1 MTDETDPAGPVT
13 VLREGVHGT
22 PVETYAAALR
32 DRLDCEVRLA
42 RTPDEE
48 RELVADARVVTG
60 PRMDE
65 ELLGAAESLDLF
77 AGVFAGHS
85 HLPLS
90 AFEERGVAV
99 TNAVGVHAPNV
110 AEHVVGSVL
119 AFSRRFHV
127 GRRRAE
133 RGEWRSY
140 PTDELQGSTVAVVGL
155 GAIGSAVVE
164 RLEPF
169 GVHTVGVRRDPSAGG
184 PTDEVYGPDGFHA
197 AVADADYVVLACP
210 LTEATRG
217 LVDREA
223 LRTMRDDAVLVNV
236 ARGQVVDTEALVET
250 LRRGGLAGAALDVTD
265 PEPLPPDH
273 PLWGFG
279 NVQITPHNAGS
290 TPRYYDR
297 LADLVA
303 GNVGRLAR
311 GESLT
316 NRVV

>member
-1 MTDETDPAGPVT
+1 MTDATDSAGPVT
-13 VLREGVHGT
+13 VLREGVHGM
-22 PVETYAAALR
+22 PVEAYAAALR
-32 DRLDCEVRLA
+32 ERLDCEVRLA

-48 RELVADARVVTG
+48 CELVADARVVTG

-65 ELLGAAESLDLF
+65 DLLGAAESPELF
-77 AGVFAGHS
+77 AGAYAGHS
-85 HLPLS
+85 HLPLD
-90 AFEERGVAV
+90 AFDERGIAV

-127 GRRRAE
+127 GWRQAD

-140 PTDELQGSTVAVVGL
+140 PAGELQGSTVAVVGL
-155 GAIGSAVVE
+155 GAIGTAVVE

-169 GVHTVGVRRDPSAGG
+169 GVRTVGVRRDPSQGG
-184 PTDEVYGPDGFHA
+184 PTDGVYGPGRFHA
-197 AVADADYVVLACP
+197 AIADADYVVLACP
-210 LTEATRG
+210 LTRATRG

-236 ARGQVVDTEALVET
+236 ARGEVVDTEALVEV
-250 LRRGGLAGAALDVTD
+250 LGRNGIAGAALDVTD
-265 PEPLPPDH
+265 PEPLPVDH
-273 PLWGFG
+273 PLWRLG

-303 GNVGRLAR
+303 GNVGRLTR